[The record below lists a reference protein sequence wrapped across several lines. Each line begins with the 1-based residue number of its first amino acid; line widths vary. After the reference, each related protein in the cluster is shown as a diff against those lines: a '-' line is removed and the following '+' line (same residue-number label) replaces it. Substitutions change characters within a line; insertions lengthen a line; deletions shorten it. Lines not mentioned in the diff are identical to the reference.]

1 MVLTKA
7 HVTAL
12 AATCS
17 LYSFSQAGAFVQH
30 SHAGAFRAHPSPSAG
45 GFSPL
50 GARARAGQGM
60 ISSTVATS
68 CSSPSRWFPRTT
80 MRQQQRHHHHQRRR
94 SRPSH
99 VRLGAL
105 PEGSGGERTTADEA
119 IESGPTETERS
130 ADDAGSGRSQ
140 RRRAGGSAAGGG
152 GGGGAG
158 KGTGGLDGQFISK
171 LSKRLADSFPLLTT
185 EEIKKEVRAL
195 LNPETKG
202 DTPSKSTGTREDT
215 LAVLAKEVRE
225 LVEDLMDQVGV
236 GSGANDKAGLV
247 ELKDVAQKFKG
258 VLRGDPTAVQEL
270 RRQVLEDLEEVR
282 EEIEELLE
290 VKELSKARAKLEK
303 ATTESTEM
311 VLDSAAAALAKG
323 IDKVV
328 NEGKDAI
335 PEGEETEKFQV
346 STYFFGKENELW
358 DDMRAN
364 GVTRERFV
372 LYSLLG
378 GAVALGGNLFGVTS
392 ALLGSVAPEASRDL
406 RVDLLF
412 PIGGFKRFY
421 SPEDG
426 YEFMYPDTWVGDS
439 GLALRRQRDLED
451 LRASPAAV
459 ARARQRRSSSA
470 PEVAFGPQG
479 GDGIENVSVVKSE
492 LMPGFSLKRTL
503 GDPKEAAEKIL
514 STVIAPPDS
523 GREWELLEAFED
535 NREPGGLVYQFEYRI
550 QVVVFVWS
558 APTRDERE
566 KLLYMPFFFCRWV
579 RIARCKPFRDCHG
592 RCSPAV
598 SRKERRFSRECE
610 GF

>member
-1 MVLTKA
+1 
-7 HVTAL
+7 
-12 AATCS
+12 
-17 LYSFSQAGAFVQH
+17 
-30 SHAGAFRAHPSPSAG
+30 
-45 GFSPL
+45 
-50 GARARAGQGM
+50 
-60 ISSTVATS
+60 
-68 CSSPSRWFPRTT
+68 
-80 MRQQQRHHHHQRRR
+80 
-94 SRPSH
+94 
-99 VRLGAL
+99 
-105 PEGSGGERTTADEA
+105 
-119 IESGPTETERS
+119 
-130 ADDAGSGRSQ
+130 
-140 RRRAGGSAAGGG
+140 
-152 GGGGAG
+152 
-158 KGTGGLDGQFISK
+158 
-171 LSKRLADSFPLLTT
+171 
-185 EEIKKEVRAL
+185 
-195 LNPETKG
+195 
-202 DTPSKSTGTREDT
+202 
-215 LAVLAKEVRE
+215 
-225 LVEDLMDQVGV
+225 MDQVGV
-236 GSGANDKAGLV
+236 GSSTGDKAGLV

-258 VLRGDPTAVQEL
+258 VLRGDPAAVQEL
-270 RRQVLEDLEEVR
+270 RRQVLDDLEEVR

-290 VKELSKARAKLEK
+290 GKELSKARAKLEK
-303 ATTESTEM
+303 ATAESTEM

-364 GVTRERFV
+364 GVTRERFF

-426 YEFMYPDTWVGDS
+426 YEFMYPDAWVGDS

-492 LMPGFSLKRTL
+492 LMPGFSLRRTL

-535 NREPGGLVYQFEYRI
+535 SREPGGLVYQFEYRI
-550 QVVVFVWS
+550 QGQRIRKPMRNVGVVAARGSTLFTVTVL
-558 APTRDERE
+558 APEESWGGKGGRGE
-566 KLLYMPFFFCRWV
+566 K
-579 RIARCKPFRDCHG
+579 FRQMAKSF
-592 RCSPAV
+592 RLT
-598 SRKERRFSRECE
+598 F
-610 GF
+610 

>member
-17 LYSFSQAGAFVQH
+17 LYSFRQAGAFVHH

-60 ISSTVATS
+60 ISSAVVATS

-80 MRQQQRHHHHQRRR
+80 LRQQQQHHRHQRRR
-94 SRPSH
+94 SRPSQ

-105 PEGSGGERTTADEA
+105 TEGSGDERTTADEA
-119 IESGPTETERS
+119 IESGRTETERS

-140 RRRAGGSAAGGG
+140 RAAGSAAGGG
-152 GGGGAG
+152 GGGCGAG
-158 KGTGGLDGQFISK
+158 KGAGGLEGQFISK
-171 LSKRLADSFPLLTT
+171 LTKRLADNFPLLTT

-202 DTPSKSTGTREDT
+202 DTPSKATGARDDT

-236 GSGANDKAGLV
+236 GSGAEEKAGLV

-258 VLRGDPTAVQEL
+258 VLRGDPAVVQEL
-270 RRQVLEDLEEVR
+270 RRQVLDDLEEVR

-303 ATTESTEM
+303 ATAESTEM

-392 ALLGSVAPEASRDL
+392 TLLGSVAPEASRDL

-523 GREWELLEAFED
+523 GREWELLDAFED

-550 QVVVFVWS
+550 QGQRIRKPMRNVGVVAARGSTLFTVTVL
-558 APTRDERE
+558 APEESWGGKGGRGE
-566 KLLYMPFFFCRWV
+566 K
-579 RIARCKPFRDCHG
+579 FRQMANSF
-592 RCSPAV
+592 RLA
-598 SRKERRFSRECE
+598 F
-610 GF
+610 

>member
-1 MVLTKA
+1 MFLALTVVLPHNTGSTATAPPPPAATLK
-7 HVTAL
+7 AL
-12 AATCS
+12 A
-17 LYSFSQAGAFVQH
+17 
-30 SHAGAFRAHPSPSAG
+30 R
-45 GFSPL
+45 
-50 GARARAGQGM
+50 
-60 ISSTVATS
+60 STR
-68 CSSPSRWFPRTT
+68 SPSRGPWCGRT
-80 MRQQQRHHHHQRRR
+80 RR
-94 SRPSH
+94 
-99 VRLGAL
+99 A
-105 PEGSGGERTTADEA
+105 
-119 IESGPTETERS
+119 
-130 ADDAGSGRSQ
+130 AGSV
-140 RRRAGGSAAGGG
+140 A

-158 KGTGGLDGQFISK
+158 KGAGALDGQFISK
-171 LSKRLADSFPLLTT
+171 LAKRLADSFPLLTT

-202 DTPSKSTGTREDT
+202 DTPAKAPGAREDT
-215 LAVLAKEVRE
+215 LAVLAKDVRE

-236 GSGANDKAGLV
+236 GSGADDKAGLV

-258 VLRGDPTAVQEL
+258 VLRGDPAVVQEL
-270 RRQVLEDLEEVR
+270 RRQVLDDLEEVR

-303 ATTESTEM
+303 ATAESTEM

-372 LYSLLG
+372 RYSLLG

-514 STVIAPPDS
+514 STVIAPPGS

-535 NREPGGLVYQFEYRI
+535 NREPGGLVYQFEYRVQGQRI
-550 QVVVFVWS
+550 RKPMRNVGVVAARGSTLFTVTVL
-558 APTRDERE
+558 APEESWGGKGGRGE
-566 KLLYMPFFFCRWV
+566 KFRQMANSFRLAWV
-579 RIARCKPFRDCHG
+579 GWPPDQA
-592 RCSPAV
+592 
-598 SRKERRFSRECE
+598 
-610 GF
+610 